1 MREIPYG
8 FFKGLKDIS
17 RVYDFYVIYLIH
29 LQLISRAM
37 SRKRLGVHL
46 IQIFI
51 STELQ
56 ANEFVVSILY

>member
-8 FFKGLKDIS
+8 FFKELKDIS

-46 IQIFI
+46 IQIFT